1 MPLEFF
7 LMDNPLQCE
16 KKNKEQYEFPLFFF
30 RFQLPGYG
38 SSLLSEQ
45 LFPKK
50 KTKQNMLLMATCF
63 FFFSK
68 IICLTNNSC
77 NPEHK
82 LEQKLFQRR

>member
-38 SSLLSEQ
+38 SSLLSKQ

-50 KTKQNMLLMATCF
+50 KTNKTCF
-63 FFFSK
+63 
-68 IICLTNNSC
+68 
-77 NPEHK
+77 
-82 LEQKLFQRR
+82 